1 MQTRT
6 RNETEI
12 QIPVT
17 GMTCV
22 GCQNN
27 VQLAL
32 AHTPGVRHASV
43 SLLTRQAEV
52 DYDPSEVTPEQL
64 VDAIRSTG
72 YGAELPPPVR
82 DAIAEQEAQDRSEQ
96 TQYRTLRLKTAVSL
110 TAGLFAMVVS
120 MPLMTAG
127 AHTDPLMHWW
137 MRAVEPP
144 MRSALPWLYGIPQ
157 AALSWMLMLLTL
169 GILAWAGR
177 DFYTRAWGGL
187 RHRSSDMNTL
197 IALGTGVTFL
207 YSAASTLGF
216 TADVYYEGVIL
227 IVGLV
232 LMGSLLEARAKTRTA
247 AALRKLAGLQPKS
260 ARILRGGAELDVPV
274 GQVLPG
280 DLVIVRPGER
290 LPVDG
295 VVLEGRSAV
304 NEAMLTGEPLPVIK
318 KPADRVI
325 GGTVNTTGLLRYR
338 ASAVGA
344 DSVLAGI
351 VRLMRDALGSR
362 APMQKLADRVSAVF
376 VPAVIAIAAAVL
388 LTWLSAGAGVS
399 RAIGAAAAV
408 LMIAC
413 PCAMGLATPTAIM
426 VATGRGAEL
435 GILIKGGEALER
447 VGEVD
452 TIVLDKT
459 GTVTEGKPVLTE
471 VLPAPGAQWSKS
483 ELLEIAASLEHDSEH
498 PLAAAVVA
506 AAAARGLTLRPV
518 RGFVAR
524 PGQGVLG
531 MADDTAAA
539 IGNEAL
545 ITDLGVDPAPFRADA
560 ARLSAEGKT
569 PLFLVLDGKPA
580 ALFAVADP
588 VRPGSAE
595 AVRRLRRLGLKVVML
610 TGDREET
617 AQTVARLMGIDDV
630 EARLMPE
637 GKVAAIRRMQS
648 GGQKVAMVGDG
659 INDAPAL
666 AQADA
671 GIAIGSGTDIAR
683 DAGDL
688 ALLRNDLNGV
698 ADAVQLARRAR
709 RVMRQNLGWAFLYNV
724 LAIPVAAGIFYP
736 AFGFQLSPVLAS
748 AAMAFS
754 SVSVV
759 ANSLRL
765 KA

>member
-1 MQTRT
+1 MQAQTRS
-6 RNETEI
+6 ETEI

-27 VQLAL
+27 VQQAL
-32 AHTPGVRHASV
+32 EHTPGVRHASV

-52 DYDPSEVTPEQL
+52 NYDPAEVTPEQL

-72 YGAELPPPVR
+72 YGAELPAPVR
-82 DAIAEQEAQDRSEQ
+82 DAIAEQEAQDLSERDE
-96 TQYRTLRLKTAVSL
+96 YRRLRLKTTVSL
-110 TAGLFAMVVS
+110 AAGLVAMVAS
-120 MPLMTAG
+120 MPLMTGG

-137 MRAVEPP
+137 MRAVEPAL
-144 MRSALPWLYGIPQ
+144 RSALPWLYGVPH

-169 GILAWAGR
+169 AILAWAGR
-177 DFYTRAWGGL
+177 DFYTRAWSGL

-216 TADVYYEGVIL
+216 AADVYYEGVIL
-227 IVGLV
+227 IVALV
-232 LMGSLLEARAKTRTA
+232 LTGSLLEARAKTRTA

-274 GQVLPG
+274 EQVLPG

-295 VVLEGRSAV
+295 VVLEGMSAV

-318 KPADRVI
+318 RPSDRVI

-338 ASAVGA
+338 ATAVGT

-376 VPAVIAIAAAVL
+376 VPAVIVIAVVVL
-388 LTWLSAGAGVS
+388 VAWLAAGAGLSQAV
-399 RAIGAAAAV
+399 GAAAAV

-452 TIVLDKT
+452 SIILDKT
-459 GTVTEGKPVLTE
+459 GTVTEGKPAVTDVL
-471 VLPAPGAQWSKS
+471 LAAGAEWSES

-506 AAAARGLTLRPV
+506 AAASRGLAVRPV

-531 MADDTAAA
+531 MVGAVAAA
-539 IGNEAL
+539 IGNESL
-545 ITDLGVDPAPFRADA
+545 IADLGVDPAPLRAGA
-560 ARLSAEGKT
+560 ARFSADGKT
-569 PLFLVLDGKPA
+569 PLFLALNGKAA
-580 ALFAVADP
+580 ALIAVADP
-588 VRPGSAE
+588 VRPAAAE
-595 AVRRLRRLGLKVVML
+595 AVRRLRSLGLKVVML

-617 AQTVARLMGIDDV
+617 AQAVARRTGIDEV

-637 GKVAAIRRMQS
+637 GKVAAIRRLQS
-648 GGQKVAMVGDG
+648 GGRKVAMVGDG

-671 GIAIGSGTDIAR
+671 GIAMGSGTDIAR

-698 ADAVQLARRAR
+698 ADAVLLARRAR

-724 LAIPVAAGIFYP
+724 LAIPVAAGLFYP

>member
-1 MQTRT
+1 MQTVT
-6 RNETEI
+6 RNETGI

-27 VQLAL
+27 VLQAL
-32 AHTPGVRHASV
+32 EHTPGVRHASV

-52 DYDPSEVTPEQL
+52 DYDPGAVTPEQL

-72 YGAELPPPVR
+72 YGAELPAPVR

-96 TQYRTLRLKTAVSL
+96 NEYRKLRLKTTVSL
-110 TAGLFAMVVS
+110 AAGLFAMVAS
-120 MPLMTAG
+120 MPLMTGG

-137 MRAVEPP
+137 MRSVEPP
-144 MRSALPWLYGIPQ
+144 LSSALPWLYEIPH

-177 DFYTRAWGGL
+177 DFYVRAWSGL
-187 RHRSSDMNTL
+187 KHRSSDMNTL

-227 IVGLV
+227 IVALV

-260 ARILRGGAELDVPV
+260 ARILRDGAELDVPV
-274 GQVLPG
+274 EQVLQG
-280 DLVIVRPGER
+280 DLVVVRPGER

-295 VVLEGRSAV
+295 VVMEGMSAV

-338 ASAVGA
+338 ATAVGA

-376 VPAVIAIAAAVL
+376 VPAVIVIAVVVMVA
-388 LTWLSAGAGVS
+388 WLVAGAGLAQ
-399 RAIGAAAAV
+399 AIGATAAV

-447 VGEVD
+447 IGEVD

-459 GTVTEGKPVLTE
+459 GTVTEGKPVVTD
-471 VLPAPGAQWSKS
+471 VLPVPGAEWTES

-506 AAAARGLTLRPV
+506 AAASRGLASRPV
-518 RGFVAR
+518 RGFVVR
-524 PGQGVLG
+524 PGKGVLG
-531 MADDTAAA
+531 MVDAVAAA

-545 ITDLGVDPAPFRADA
+545 LADLVVDPAPLRADA
-560 ARLSAEGKT
+560 ARLSADGKT
-569 PLFLVLDGKPA
+569 PLFLALNGKAA
-580 ALFAVADP
+580 ALIAVADP
-588 VRPGSAE
+588 VRPASAD
-595 AVRRLRRLGLKVVML
+595 AVRRLRRLGLRVVML

-617 AQTVARLMGIDDV
+617 AQAVARRTGIDEV

-637 GKVAAIRRMQS
+637 DKVAAIRRLQS
-648 GGQKVAMVGDG
+648 AGRKVAMVGDG

-671 GIAIGSGTDIAR
+671 GIAMGSGTDIAR

-688 ALLRNDLNGV
+688 ALLRNDLNSV
-698 ADAVQLARRAR
+698 ADAVLLARRAR
-709 RVMRQNLGWAFLYNV
+709 RVMGQNLGWAFLYNV
-724 LAIPVAAGIFYP
+724 LAIPVAAGVFYP